1 VKKGEVGKATWNLS
15 KTLRIDSEMV
25 EELKFI
31 ALFEKA
37 KPGVLMRMWIQ
48 DRVLAYK
55 QNPKYK
61 RWKKELDAVRT

>member
-1 VKKGEVGKATWNLS
+1 
-15 KTLRIDSEMV
+15 MV